1 MKYAMIGTWR
11 MAYEAIAN
19 NIDQLKQS
27 TAPGA
32 ALVQAIVEVENYP
45 YFKSVGYGGLPNQEC
60 EVELDAAFMNGSTL
74 AIGAIGGVKNIKN
87 PIKLA
92 HHLSQEKFNSFLV
105 AAGAEKYA
113 QQQGFEFT
121 NMLTKRAQQHYQKK
135 LDLLRSDPTLSP
147 YDGHDTVGMV
157 SLDSQNNLCVGTSTS
172 GLFMKKPGRVGD
184 SPVMGS
190 GFYADSE
197 VGGAV
202 ATGLGED
209 IYKGCLSFLVVEKL
223 RQNFDVK
230 TVVQEVVK
238 EFNDKLIQKYGKCGP
253 ISIVALDKNGEY
265 GVGTNC
271 EFSFV
276 VGNHNQVT
284 TIYLAQ
290 PNEDLTKLTITKPS
304 PKWLADYDRARK
316 EPIK

>member
-121 NMLTKRAQQHYQKK
+121 NMLTKRAQQHYQK
-135 LDLLRSDPTLSP
+135 
-147 YDGHDTVGMV
+147 
-157 SLDSQNNLCVGTSTS
+157 N
-172 GLFMKKPGRVGD
+172 
-184 SPVMGS
+184 
-190 GFYADSE
+190 
-197 VGGAV
+197 
-202 ATGLGED
+202 
-209 IYKGCLSFLVVEKL
+209 
-223 RQNFDVK
+223 
-230 TVVQEVVK
+230 
-238 EFNDKLIQKYGKCGP
+238 
-253 ISIVALDKNGEY
+253 
-265 GVGTNC
+265 
-271 EFSFV
+271 
-276 VGNHNQVT
+276 
-284 TIYLAQ
+284 
-290 PNEDLTKLTITKPS
+290 
-304 PKWLADYDRARK
+304 
-316 EPIK
+316 

>member
-1 MKYAMIGTWR
+1 M
-11 MAYEAIAN
+11 
-19 NIDQLKQS
+19 
-27 TAPGA
+27 
-32 ALVQAIVEVENYP
+32 
-45 YFKSVGYGGLPNQEC
+45 
-60 EVELDAAFMNGSTL
+60 
-74 AIGAIGGVKNIKN
+74 
-87 PIKLA
+87 
-92 HHLSQEKFNSFLV
+92 
-105 AAGAEKYA
+105 
-113 QQQGFEFT
+113 
-121 NMLTKRAQQHYQKK
+121 
-135 LDLLRSDPTLSP
+135 SP